1 MRITGQEQ
9 IASMFAVTVKTIN
22 EWQAQG
28 MPVALRGEFAGGV
41 PNEYESGACIG
52 WLIEREVG
60 KVRGETQRDRLAR
73 VQADAIEMDNQT
85 KRREL
90 VPVAQIEPTMR
101 AAMIAAREAWRNE
114 PPRLVR
120 MAKLKGD
127 VAARFE
133 QSLQES
139 FDAFLVRVSRWRD
152 AKPADDNADDDDDN
166 QQPTT
171 AVEAAEERNPDDKPR
186 NRRRPAR

>member
-1 MRITGQEQ
+1 
-9 IASMFAVTVKTIN
+9 MFAVTVKTVN

-41 PNEYESGACIG
+41 PNEYESGACIA
-52 WLIEREVG
+52 WLVEREVG
-60 KVRGETQRDRLAR
+60 KVRGESQRDRLAR
-73 VQADAIEMDNQT
+73 VQADAIEMDNAA

-120 MAKLKGD
+120 MAGLKAD
-127 VAARFE
+127 KAARFE
-133 QSLQES
+133 AALEEA

-152 AKPADDNADDDDDN
+152 AKPADDADVESE
-166 QQPTT
+166 QQ
-171 AVEAAEERNPDDKPR
+171 EESDES
-186 NRRRPAR
+186 

>member
-1 MRITGQEQ
+1 LRIVGQEQ
-9 IASMFAVTVKTIN
+9 IAAMFGVTIKTIN
-22 EWQAQG
+22 EWQQQG

-41 PNEYESGACIG
+41 PNEYESSECIA
-52 WLIEREVG
+52 WLVEREVG

-90 VPVAQIEPTMR
+90 VPVSQIEPTMK

-114 PPRLVR
+114 PGRLTR
-120 MAKLKGD
+120 LAGLKAD
-127 VAARFE
+127 KAARFE
-133 QSLQES
+133 QALQDA

-152 AKPADDNADDDDDN
+152 AK
-166 QQPTT
+166 
-171 AVEAAEERNPDDKPR
+171 AVDEEVEEQDEDEEQAE
-186 NRRRPAR
+186 

>member
-22 EWQAQG
+22 EWQEQG
-28 MPVALRGEFAGGV
+28 LPVALRGEFAGGV
-41 PNEYESGACIG
+41 PNEYESGACIA
-52 WLIEREVG
+52 WLVEREVG
-60 KVRGETQRDRLAR
+60 KVRGESQRDRLAR
-73 VQADAIEMDNQT
+73 VQADAIEMDNAA

-120 MAKLKGD
+120 MAGLKAD
-127 VAARFE
+127 KAAKFE
-133 QSLQES
+133 AALEEA
-139 FDAFLVRVSRWRD
+139 FDAFLVRASRWRD
-152 AKPADDNADDDDDN
+152 AKPADD
-166 QQPTT
+166 
-171 AVEAAEERNPDDKPR
+171 EAEEDEGGNE
-186 NRRRPAR
+186 

>member
-1 MRITGQEQ
+1 
-9 IASMFAVTVKTIN
+9 MFAVTVKTIN
-22 EWQAQG
+22 EWQEQG
-28 MPVALRGEFAGGV
+28 MPVALRGEFAGGT

-52 WLIEREVG
+52 WLVEREVG
-60 KVRGETQRDRLAR
+60 KVRGESQRDRLAR
-73 VQADAIEMDNQT
+73 VQADAIEMDNAA

-120 MAKLKGD
+120 MAGLKSD
-127 VAARFE
+127 KAAKFE
-133 QSLQES
+133 AALEEA

-152 AKPADDNADDDDDN
+152 AKPDHDSATEETASDD
-166 QQPTT
+166 
-171 AVEAAEERNPDDKPR
+171 EA
-186 NRRRPAR
+186 